1 MSHGPRRTC
10 AACRKEAGSFELI
23 RWVRADDGQVY
34 PDLAGSS
41 HGRGA
46 WLHPQKKCLS
56 RLQKS
61 LAGSFKAQV
70 ITTTEEALEL
80 LSQAALHRA
89 SQLLG
94 DARRQNLLVFGAD
107 AVREAYGRG
116 EASHI
121 LLAADA
127 RAAKKAGY
135 LTEAVTRGQVAVWGT
150 KSTLGQALGRAE
162 VGILAV
168 RDEGLATRLF
178 GAIAMALLARGEPS
192 KGSPEVEEPG
202 DEEK

>member
-1 MSHGPRRTC
+1 MGEGPRRTC
-10 AACRKEAGSFELI
+10 AACRNEAGSIELI
-23 RWVRADDGQVY
+23 RWVRADDGRVY
-34 PDLAGSS
+34 PDLGGSS

-46 WLHPQKKCLS
+46 WIHPQKKCLS

-61 LAGSFKAQV
+61 LAASFKAQV
-70 ITTTEEALEL
+70 TTSTEEGLEL
-80 LSQAALHRA
+80 LGQAALHRA

-94 DARRQNLLVFGAD
+94 AAKRQNLLIFGAD
-107 AVREAYGRG
+107 AVQEAYRRG

-121 LLAADA
+121 VLASDA
-127 RAAKKAGY
+127 QAARKAGY
-135 LTEAVTRGQVAVWGT
+135 LTDAVTRGRVVVWGT
-150 KSTLGQALGRAE
+150 KSALGQAFGRGE

-192 KGSPEVEEPG
+192 RRSSEVEDLGE
-202 DEEK
+202 